1 MAQTPV
7 HDNHNPDLLAAIPA
21 HAQRV
26 IEVGS
31 SSGALAKALKAK
43 RPQVHYV
50 GVEIDAA
57 YVALSER
64 YCDQAWLQDIEHAGA
79 DFWQRSQDRDCWV
92 FGDTL
97 EHMREPWDVL
107 RKVRAA
113 MPASGTV
120 VACIPNVQH
129 WSMQVRI
136 SVGDFRYQDS
146 GLLDKTHV
154 RWFTRQTM
162 IELLQGAGFVV
173 QSVKPR
179 VFNHPNRDK
188 FLPIIEQMATLAGAD
203 GKAAVQDAL
212 ALQYVLTA
220 VPKAFV

>member
-1 MAQTPV
+1 MSQTPV
-7 HDNHNPDLLAAIPA
+7 HDKHNPDLLAAIPE
-21 HAQRV
+21 HAQHV

-31 SSGALAKALKAK
+31 SSGALAKALKVK
-43 RPQVHYV
+43 RPTVHYV

-64 YCDQAWLQDIEHAGA
+64 YCDQAWLQDIELAGEE
-79 DFWQRSQDRDCWV
+79 FWQRTKDRDCWV

-107 RKVRAA
+107 RKVRAVI
-113 MPASGTV
+113 PATGTV

-129 WSMQVRI
+129 WSMQVRL

-162 IELLQGAGFVV
+162 IELFERAGFAL

-179 VFNHPNRDK
+179 VFDHPQRDK
-188 FLPIIEQMATLAGAD
+188 FLPTIEQMATLAGAD
-203 GKAAVQDAL
+203 GQAAVLDAL

-220 VPKAFV
+220 VPKALV